1 MPVQEELIEFIKESL
16 PFWNRLAE
24 DEKNEIID
32 TASLRMYSKGD
43 YLHKGAD
50 DCAGILIVKEGQV
63 RSFILSETGKE
74 ITLYRLFEGDIC
86 IFSASCMKKNITFD
100 VIAEAETDSE
110 VLLIPTASYKRLN
123 NSNIAVADFTN
134 QLISSRFSDVMWIME
149 QILFMSFDQRLAIF
163 LIEQSAIQES
173 DDIHITHENIAK
185 NMGSAREVVTR
196 MLNYF
201 QDEGIVE
208 LHRGGIKIIDRKRLE
223 AMQ

>member
-1 MPVQEELIEFIKESL
+1 M
-16 PFWNRLAE
+16 A
-24 DEKNEIID
+24 
-32 TASLRMYSKGD
+32 
-43 YLHKGAD
+43 
-50 DCAGILIVKEGQV
+50 
-63 RSFILSETGKE
+63 
-74 ITLYRLFEGDIC
+74 
-86 IFSASCMKKNITFD
+86 
-100 VIAEAETDSE
+100 
-110 VLLIPTASYKRLN
+110 
-123 NSNIAVADFTN
+123 
-134 QLISSRFSDVMWIME
+134 SRFSDVMWIME